1 MIYDLSK
8 VKDRR
13 WKYSILAE
21 KGELIRKIKKI
32 GKWLKNPVIHLISV
46 IFKIQIDHYENIY
59 YFSAFHHHFL

>member
-32 GKWLKNPVIHLISV
+32 
-46 IFKIQIDHYENIY
+46 
-59 YFSAFHHHFL
+59 